1 MGNNFP
7 KDDWKVKILFLFRSD
22 NCIKNHFYS
31 RLRKGLKKMNQVAEE
46 SLEKRFKEIKFNVVF
61 KIIEATEDGY
71 KNNVFC

>member
-1 MGNNFP
+1 MGNNF
-7 KDDWKVKILFLFRSD
+7 KKNGWKVKISLICRSD

-46 SLEKRFKEIKFNVVF
+46 FLEKRFKEIKFNVLF

>member
-7 KDDWKVKILFLFRSD
+7 KDEWKVKILFLFRSD

>member
-7 KDDWKVKILFLFRSD
+7 KDEWKVKIPFLFRSD